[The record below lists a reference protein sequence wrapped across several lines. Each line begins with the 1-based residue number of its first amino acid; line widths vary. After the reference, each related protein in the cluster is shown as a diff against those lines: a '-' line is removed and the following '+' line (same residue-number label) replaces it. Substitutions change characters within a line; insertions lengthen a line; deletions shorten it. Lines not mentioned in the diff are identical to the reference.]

1 MSCEL
6 LAASKGGNIYI
17 FMEMQDAGSVC
28 ETELRPPCVVH
39 VVHMQADQKFAPQTA
54 FRSAQL
60 QKLELS
66 SAERGALLAVRLP
79 GLCFAP
85 VALPLLPPPVQLSH
99 CL

>member
-60 QKLELS
+60 QNSSCRARSVELS
-66 SAERGALLAVRLP
+66 WQSDCQV
-79 GLCFAP
+79 C
-85 VALPLLPPPVQLSH
+85 VSPL
-99 CL
+99 